1 MPWEEEGKH
10 CTRRNQ
16 CTKQIIILSKE
27 NQSAQ
32 GNIEKKEMKIN
43 IK

>member
-10 CTRRNQ
+10 CTGRNQ
-16 CTKQIIILSKE
+16 CTKQITIILSKE

-32 GNIEKKEMKIN
+32 GNIEKKY